1 MRFYLIYILLIFLLP
16 KEAMCSQLDKYSNS
30 DTTKIKNQFLA
41 YPVVFY
47 LPETRWGF
55 GAAGLYNFRFR
66 SESAESNPSQIQLI
80 ASYTQNKQL
89 IFVMPFEL
97 YRKYNTWKIKGE
109 LTYFRY
115 QFNAYGIGFD
125 TKAENKEIYR
135 ANAPRVRIDV
145 LKRYKK
151 TFLGMRFAF
160 DRFSMDEIKTNGIL
174 EQQSPVGLNGGIN
187 AGIGL
192 LAHSDERNFIFN
204 PTKGHY
210 VEMESFFSN
219 KITGSDFNFFKLFVN
234 ASKYIKLSE
243 NHTLVGN
250 INTVFTQGKPPFF
263 DMPFFG
269 TPRIMRGYQDR
280 RFMDKNML
288 VLQAEYRFPLYKRL
302 HGVGFISTGTVGKS
316 YASLFTNPYQLAHG
330 AGLRF
335 IINKKDR
342 VRLRLDYGLTPSEG
356 GAFYLTIND
365 AF

>member
-125 TKAENKEIYR
+125 TVSLL
-135 ANAPRVRIDV
+135 P
-145 LKRYKK
+145 
-151 TFLGMRFAF
+151 
-160 DRFSMDEIKTNGIL
+160 FSPTTNG
-174 EQQSPVGLNGGIN
+174 
-187 AGIGL
+187 AGKSI
-192 LAHSDERNFIFN
+192 S
-204 PTKGHY
+204 
-210 VEMESFFSN
+210 
-219 KITGSDFNFFKLFVN
+219 SDF
-234 ASKYIKLSE
+234 LS
-243 NHTLVGN
+243 
-250 INTVFTQGKPPFF
+250 
-263 DMPFFG
+263 
-269 TPRIMRGYQDR
+269 
-280 RFMDKNML
+280 
-288 VLQAEYRFPLYKRL
+288 
-302 HGVGFISTGTVGKS
+302 ST
-316 YASLFTNPYQLAHG
+316 
-330 AGLRF
+330 
-335 IINKKDR
+335 
-342 VRLRLDYGLTPSEG
+342 
-356 GAFYLTIND
+356 AF
-365 AF
+365 